1 MAATGSLLSREVT
14 LGSLKAAFLR
24 FCAWERDECRAM
36 LPPAALVWLMG
47 RGAREALVKSGES
60 DLILVAESGNP
71 EIRVTGAE
79 IAETSLD
86 SALARRGL
94 SRKSLAII
102 LELPASSFLTRQ
114 FDAPVAALDRLPQML
129 NAEIERRTPFRRD
142 EVLLG
147 QHVAVNGAKGKA
159 KVRIALLRHNLIAP
173 ALEPSGLSLGDLAAI
188 RAATAPDGSAHPP
201 TIAVNSAEGADRR
214 FQQAVLAMLALAAL
228 LAAMA
233 LGATFWRQMSEAEEL
248 DARIADMSARAAHV
262 RHVADSASKQSRLLS
277 ILQETR
283 RKNAPLTELWEEIS
297 RLTPDGAYLTDFHLS
312 ESKAGERNVEL
323 AGFAQSAVGLPLL
336 FNQSK
341 YFTEATLTAPITS
354 DPKEK
359 RESFSLRLKTRAPIP
374 VEAARNGMA
383 GSDRPTNTE
392 TPR

>member
-173 ALEPSGLSLGDLAAI
+173 ALEPPYAQ
-188 RAATAPDGSAHPP
+188 RPRP
-201 TIAVNSAEGADRR
+201 TDRR
-214 FQQAVLAMLALAAL
+214 ILRRSPLTPPKERT
-228 LAAMA
+228 
-233 LGATFWRQMSEAEEL
+233 GDSSKPSWRCWRSRL
-248 DARIADMSARAAHV
+248 SSPRWPSARH
-262 RHVADSASKQSRLLS
+262 SGGK
-277 ILQETR
+277 
-283 RKNAPLTELWEEIS
+283 
-297 RLTPDGAYLTDFHLS
+297 
-312 ESKAGERNVEL
+312 
-323 AGFAQSAVGLPLL
+323 
-336 FNQSK
+336 
-341 YFTEATLTAPITS
+341 
-354 DPKEK
+354 
-359 RESFSLRLKTRAPIP
+359 
-374 VEAARNGMA
+374 
-383 GSDRPTNTE
+383 
-392 TPR
+392 